1 MVEEIILTNKVT
13 KSSLLLTQERYLQ
26 EEYILINVDWG
37 VVEGT
42 HYKYKYVNQ
51 IGTSVTNTALGT
63 REISIIGYIIATSP
77 TDMSLKKSF
86 LNKFINPQQ
95 EMILTYK
102 EYQLNFL
109 PDSTI
114 KYGVNEKENNEI
126 MCKFKIDGLC
136 YDPLFREKDERK
148 VIAASTTSLFHF
160 PLIVSNNPNPPGG
173 IIFGLRQPSL
183 IVNVVNSGSVEVG
196 LKIVFK
202 AKGTLDNP
210 KLVNMSTQEFFK
222 INKTMFDGEE
232 IVVDTTIGQKSVKGI
247 FGDAQENYFKYRD
260 LESTWLQLSPGDNLF
275 RYDADTNIGSLEV
288 YIYYNNK
295 FLEVQQ

>member
-51 IGTSVTNTALGT
+51 IGTSVTNTALET
-63 REISIIGYIIATSP
+63 REITIIGYIIATSP

-109 PDSTI
+109 PNNTI
-114 KYGVNEKENNEI
+114 KYGVDEKENNEI

-148 VIAASTTSLFHF
+148 VIAASTTGLFHF
-160 PLIVSNNPNPPGG
+160 PLIVSNTPNPPGG

-232 IVVDTTIGQKSVKGI
+232 IVVDTTIGQKSVKGV
-247 FGDAQENYFKYRD
+247 FGDTQENYFKYRD